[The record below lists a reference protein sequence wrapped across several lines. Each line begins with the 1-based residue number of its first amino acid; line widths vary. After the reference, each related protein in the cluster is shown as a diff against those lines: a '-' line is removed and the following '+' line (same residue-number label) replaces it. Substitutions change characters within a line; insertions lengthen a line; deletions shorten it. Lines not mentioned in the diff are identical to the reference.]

1 LVLPS
6 LLSIGLLFGGL
17 AIGVALGGVMPLPY
31 GPVSAVAAYVRAK
44 PVAVHIIAVATFAS
58 SLPLAIYA
66 ATASTRLRRLGA
78 TGPGAAIALTGGILA
93 AGTLGLAGLLAWL
106 LSRPELSADTALVR
120 ALYLLVF
127 LIGGPGHVVALGL
140 LVAGMAVPGLTLGL
154 MPRPVAWMGLATA
167 ALAEL
172 TTLVLIWQ
180 ELGVLLP
187 IARVLALAWL
197 VLAGAAITQAA
208 ERDSVSR

>member
-1 LVLPS
+1 
-6 LLSIGLLFGGL
+6 
-17 AIGVALGGVMPLPY
+17 
-31 GPVSAVAAYVRAK
+31 
-44 PVAVHIIAVATFAS
+44 
-58 SLPLAIYA
+58 
-66 ATASTRLRRLGA
+66 
-78 TGPGAAIALTGGILA
+78 
-93 AGTLGLAGLLAWL
+93 
-106 LSRPELSADTALVR
+106 
-120 ALYLLVF
+120 
-127 LIGGPGHVVALGL
+127 
-140 LVAGMAVPGLTLGL
+140 MAVPGLTLGL

-208 ERDSVSR
+208 QRDSVSR

>member
-1 LVLPS
+1 MLSLVS
-6 LLSIGLLFGGL
+6 VGLLFGGL
-17 AIGVALGGVMPLPY
+17 AVGVALGGVMPLPY
-31 GPVSAVAAYVRAK
+31 GRVSAVTAYVRAQ

-58 SLPLAIYA
+58 SVPLAIYA

-93 AGTLGLAGLLAWL
+93 AAALGLAGLLAL
-106 LSRPELSADTALVR
+106 VLSRPELSADTALVR
-120 ALYLLVF
+120 VLYLLVF

-154 MPRPVAWMGLATA
+154 MPRPLAWIGVATA

-172 TTLVLIWQ
+172 ATVVLIWQ
-180 ELGVLLP
+180 ELGVILP

-197 VLAGAAITQAA
+197 VLAGHAITQPAQ
-208 ERDSVSR
+208 RDSVSR